1 MEPPFDSLIAW
12 KGGLVMA
19 WFAVLFGAERLLPA
33 VVSSVGGLK
42 GSDGRHR
49 LARNLGLWLLNVGLS
64 PLFVLPVSLWAVGQQ
79 FDWRPLWW
87 SGWQGL
93 VIDVVVLDFLIYW
106 WHLANHRV
114 GLLWRFHE
122 VHHLDR
128 TLDTTTAVRF
138 HFGEVALSA
147 MARAVAPIEE
157 GVLLV
162 DWGAVVDGY
171 RSDMTRTFG
180 VGSLPDKI
188 AELYDIV
195 LEAQQAAITACAP
208 GKSCAEIDGIARG
221 IIDRAGYGESFGHG
235 LGHGLGLDIHE
246 APFFNQQSTD
256 IVLEAGMVMTVEPG
270 IYLPGVGGV
279 RIEDDV
285 LITDHGHRVLTSFPR
300 DPSQAVLEPLGVGG

>member
-1 MEPPFDSLIAW
+1 MVVASFTSFASSSVHAQESIFERGNQLYQEADYTGAIETYE
-12 KGGLVMA
+12 
-19 WFAVLFGAERLLPA
+19 AVLSAGFESADLHYNLGNAYFKEGDLGHH
-33 VVSSVGGLK
+33 SSVIHYLT
-42 GSDGRHR
+42 GR
-49 LARNLGLWLLNVGLS
+49 
-64 PLFVLPVSLWAVGQQ
+64 
-79 FDWRPLWW
+79 
-87 SGWQGL
+87 
-93 VIDVVVLDFLIYW
+93 
-106 WHLANHRV
+106 
-114 GLLWRFHE
+114 
-122 VHHLDR
+122 
-128 TLDTTTAVRF
+128 T
-138 HFGEVALSA
+138 
-147 MARAVAPIEE
+147 PIEE

-162 DWGAVVDGY
+162 DWGATVDGY

>member
-12 KGGLVMA
+12 KGGVVMA

-33 VVSSVGGLK
+33 VASPVGGLK
-42 GSDGRHR
+42 ESDGRHR

-106 WHLANHRV
+106 WHMANHRV

-122 VHHLDR
+122 VHHLDP

-147 MARAVAPIEE
+147 IARAVVIIVLQVPFTS
-157 GVLLV
+157 VLLFEV
-162 DWGAVVDGY
+162 LLLMAAVFHHSNLRLPSGLERGLAKVVITPSIHWVHHHAVQADTDSNYGTIFSFWDPLFGS
-171 RSDMTRTFG
+171 RSATARRPDMAIG
-180 VGSLPDKI
+180 VEGR
-188 AELYDIV
+188 AE
-195 LEAQQAAITACAP
+195 
-208 GKSCAEIDGIARG
+208 R
-221 IIDRAGYGESFGHG
+221 
-235 LGHGLGLDIHE
+235 
-246 APFFNQQSTD
+246 
-256 IVLEAGMVMTVEPG
+256 
-270 IYLPGVGGV
+270 
-279 RIEDDV
+279 
-285 LITDHGHRVLTSFPR
+285 
-300 DPSQAVLEPLGVGG
+300 PLGRLLIRPFRPAAERAEEV